1 MKIQLKKQEA
11 ENDKRVAEASM
22 NMDLDKAR
30 MEFNADK
37 ELYQMQQQVTKQ
49 DQVRKMKQAEF
60 ETTELELKNAI
71 EL

>member
-37 ELYQMQQQVTKQ
+37 ELYQM
-49 DQVRKMKQAEF
+49 
-60 ETTELELKNAI
+60 
-71 EL
+71 